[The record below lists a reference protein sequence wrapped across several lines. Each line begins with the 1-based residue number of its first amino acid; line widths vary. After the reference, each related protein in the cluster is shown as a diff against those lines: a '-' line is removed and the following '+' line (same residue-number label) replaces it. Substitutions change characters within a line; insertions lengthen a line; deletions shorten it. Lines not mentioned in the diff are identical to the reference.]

1 MDQALP
7 AETIELPARGWQIT
21 LHHAL
26 AVGVLCWLAFAIM
39 VWLVHSGRIAGLDA
53 AGLRLFRHGGDL
65 SLIGNPALA
74 EAVRDVTALGG
85 TTLRVLF
92 SLAAVVALLFLR
104 MRRKAVLLIA
114 TLLTGLAVESAIKL
128 LVGRPRPT
136 LVPHLTDAGGMSF
149 PSGHS
154 FNSALGLIAVAL
166 AFATFSG
173 RRRVRWT
180 LIGSAMVLSALV
192 AFSRVLLGVHYPSDV
207 IAGWLGGAGWAFLA
221 AALLYRPA
229 KAVAEA
235 VQ

>member
-1 MDQALP
+1 MDAPLP
-7 AETIELPARGWQIT
+7 AETIDLPVRGWQIT
-21 LHHAL
+21 PRHAL
-26 AVGVLCWLAFAIM
+26 FAGMLCWLGFALM
-39 VWLVHSGRIAGLDA
+39 VWLVHSGQIAGLDA

-65 SLIGNPALA
+65 SLIGTPALA

-92 SLAAVVALLFLR
+92 SLATVVALLFLR
-104 MRRKAVLLIA
+104 MRREAVLLIA

-166 AFATFSG
+166 AFATLSA
-173 RRRVRWT
+173 RRQVRWT
-180 LIGSAMVLSALV
+180 LIGGALALSALV

-207 IAGWLGGAGWAFLA
+207 IAGWLGGSGWAFLA
-221 AALLYRPA
+221 AAVLYRPA
-229 KAVAEA
+229 RAVAAA
-235 VQ
+235 VE